1 MNARSYQELLTSK
14 HRLSL
19 FLFLLMNAAS
29 SIFTILVPFQGKP
42 AFTLPLLAIPLFCLV
57 ALLFTLQSMQ
67 QFVKKLNLFS
77 CVIGLL
83 WAAHIYIKS
92 QYYAPNNQGFLLLS
106 LFSMFFIS
114 AIALTDNFIAFCLHA
129 VPSALVILFL
139 DGMHN
144 TVRIVFTTVLPIIAF
159 SIHHLML
166 KRSEAFTQTL
176 VANLYNERD
185 RFSNLSMIDPLTGL
199 YNRRGLENKINML
212 PESQSGRHFVLLL
225 DIDHF
230 KAYNDNYGHTMG
242 DQALVQVAIAIRDSV
257 RSRDIVVRYGGEE
270 FLVLLTN
277 VREDYAAQLAER
289 VRRRVQ
295 ELKIPHRFNQ
305 LEMTNVTLSAG
316 IAMLDKLDVAS
327 AIRAADAALYL
338 AKNNGRNNIQLAE
351 NVQTAVTP

>member
-1 MNARSYQELLTSK
+1 MNARSYQELLNSK

-19 FLFLLMNAAS
+19 LLFLLMNAAS
-29 SIFTILVPFQGKP
+29 SVFTLLVPIQGKP
-42 AFTLPLLAIPLFCLV
+42 AFTLALLGIPIFCLA
-57 ALLFTLQSMQ
+57 ALLFTLQSPRLY
-67 QFVKKLNLFS
+67 VKKLNLFAA
-77 CVIGLL
+77 VLGLL
-83 WAAHIYIKS
+83 WAAHIYLKS
-92 QYYAPNNQGFLLLS
+92 QHCAPNNQSFLLIS

-129 VPSALVILFL
+129 VPSALVILLL

-144 TVRIVFTTVLPIIAF
+144 TMRIIFTTVLPIIAF

-166 KRSEAFTQTL
+166 KRSEHFTQTL

-212 PESQSGRHFVLLL
+212 SAPPSGRHYVVLL

-270 FLVLLTN
+270 FLVLLTH
-277 VREDYAAQLAER
+277 VSEEYATQLAER
-289 VRRRVQ
+289 VRQRVQ

-305 LEMTNVTLSAG
+305 LETTTVTLSAG
-316 IAMLDKLDVAS
+316 ISALHKLDVAS
-327 AIRAADAALYL
+327 AIRAADAALYQ
-338 AKNNGRNNIQLAE
+338 AKNNGRNNIQLAPA
-351 NVQTAVTP
+351 VQPAAI